1 MHQTVSF
8 MLSGSSLLL
17 SSLILVT
24 SGAHAADTS
33 FSAGKKLALLSGQ
46 QPIYSPQVN
55 IEKRTG
61 RITREELKNGVMDSR
76 HYVDIDDYLARQSK
90 SNAAVPPDRHYVVNS
105 IRVTRP
111 YGSWYA
117 GYGQYRTNQEAIN
130 WLGFTAIHFELLNQL
145 NEHQQ
150 RRHEQA
156 QITATTSPVG
166 RTVQWQDGTA
176 SGSVKAMREGTTTS
190 GRYCREFQQMVT
202 VNETTETA
210 VGTACKLPDGTWEVV
225 STG

>member
-1 MHQTVSF
+1 MHRTVSF

-24 SGAHAADTS
+24 SGTHAAETS
-33 FSAGKKLALLSGQ
+33 FSAGKKLALLSHQ

-61 RITREELKNGVMDSR
+61 RITKEELKKGVMDSR
-76 HYVDIDDYLARQSK
+76 HYVDIDDYLAKQNK
-90 SNAAVPPDRHYVVNS
+90 SNTAVPPNRYYVVNS

-111 YGSWYA
+111 YGSWYD
-117 GYGQYRTNQEAIN
+117 GYGQYRTAQEASH
-130 WLGFTAIHFELLNQL
+130 WLGFTAIHFELLDQL

-166 RTVQWQDGTA
+166 RAVQWQDGAA
-176 SGSVKAMREGTTTS
+176 SGSVKATREGTTTS

>member
-1 MHQTVSF
+1 MHRTVSF
-8 MLSGSSLLL
+8 MLSGSSILL
-17 SSLILVT
+17 SSLAFMT
-24 SGAHAADTS
+24 FGTHAADTP
-33 FSAGKKLALLSGQ
+33 FSASKKLALLSHQ

-61 RITREELKNGVMDSR
+61 RITREELKKGVMDSR
-76 HYVDIDDYLARQSK
+76 HYVDIDDYLARQNK
-90 SNAAVPPDRHYVVNS
+90 SNAAVPPNRYAVFNS
-105 IRVTRP
+105 TRITRP
-111 YGSWYA
+111 YGSWYE
-117 GYGQYRTNQEAIN
+117 GYGQYRTAQEASN

-166 RTVQWQDGTA
+166 RTIQWQDGAA
-176 SGSVKAMREGTTTS
+176 SGSVETTREGTTTS

-210 VGTACKLPDGTWEVV
+210 VGTACKLPDGTWEVI